1 MQDFASTSLSPLS
14 IAGAVLRRLSGL
26 GKAVRRR
33 RMILVAGTG
42 LLGVVSLALLAPAIL
57 PDPRILDPLHRLQPP
72 GSDHWFGTDN
82 LGRSVF
88 IRTLYGTRVS
98 LTIGFLV
105 SFVTTLVGVVI
116 GLVAGSQRLLDG
128 LIMRAMDGI
137 MAIPGVLLAIA
148 LMSLFGSSLTNVVV
162 AISVPEVPRMAR
174 LVRSTVLTLREL
186 PFIEAAIAMGT
197 RLPRLLSRHLL
208 PNVVAP
214 VLVQATFVFAS
225 AMIVEAILSFLGA
238 GTPPD
243 VPSWGGMLSEAR
255 RFLQRAPW
263 MIAFPGI
270 SLGALVLLV
279 NLLGDALRDTLDPRL
294 SRQLR
299 SRHAS

>member
-105 SFVTTLVGVVI
+105 SFVTTLVGVFI

>member
-1 MQDFASTSLSPLS
+1 MERSTSTNALSPPSVWGAGRRRLGKS
-14 IAGAVLRRLSGL
+14 GLLRLRPTILIAGTA
-26 GKAVRRR
+26 
-33 RMILVAGTG
+33 
-42 LLGVVSLALLAPAIL
+42 LLGIAILALLAPAL
-57 PDPRILDPLHRLQPP
+57 LSDPRILDPIHRLEPP
-72 GSDHWFGTDN
+72 GASHVFGTDN

-88 IRTLYGTRVS
+88 VRTVYGTRVS
-98 LTIGFLV
+98 LAIGLMVAFATTI
-105 SFVTTLVGVVI
+105 VGVAI
-116 GLVAGSQRLLDG
+116 GLVAGFQRLLDG

-186 PFIEAAIAMGT
+186 PFMEAAIATGS
-197 RLPRLLSRHLL
+197 RLPRLLLRHLL

-270 SLGALVLLV
+270 ALAGLVLLV

-294 SRQLR
+294 SRQFR
-299 SRHAS
+299 ARHVR

>member
-1 MQDFASTSLSPLS
+1 MERSTSSIALARPSRLGVVCDGFRKFGLLRLRPTIL
-14 IAGAVLRRLSGL
+14 IAGA
-26 GKAVRRR
+26 
-33 RMILVAGTG
+33 G
-42 LLGVVSLALLAPAIL
+42 LLTVAILALLAPVLL
-57 PDPRILDPLHRLQPP
+57 PDPRILDPIHRLEAP
-72 GSDHWFGTDN
+72 GAGRVFGTDN

-88 IRTLYGTRVS
+88 VRTVYGARVS
-98 LTIGFLV
+98 LAVGLLV
-105 SFVTTLVGVVI
+105 AWVTTIVGVAI
-116 GLVAGSQRLLDG
+116 GLVAGFQRLLDG
-128 LIMRAMDGI
+128 PIMRAMDAI

-148 LMSLFGSSLTNVVV
+148 LMSLFGSSLTNVVI
-162 AISVPEVPRMAR
+162 AIGVPEVPRMAR

-186 PFIEAAIAMGT
+186 PFIEAAVATGT
-197 RLPRLLSRHLL
+197 RLPRLLLRHVL

-270 SLGALVLLV
+270 ALAGLVLLV

-294 SRQLR
+294 ARQFR
-299 SRHAS
+299 AHHVQ

>member
-1 MQDFASTSLSPLS
+1 MGCETSDKALPS
-14 IAGAVLRRLSGL
+14 GGGLRMLLQGLRPSRLP
-26 GKAVRRR
+26 RIRPT
-33 RMILVAGTG
+33 ILIAGTG
-42 LLGVVSLALLAPAIL
+42 LLAVALLALLAPVLL
-57 PDPRILDPLHRLQPP
+57 PDPRILDPIHRLEGP
-72 GSDHWFGTDN
+72 GTGRWFGTDN

-88 IRTLYGTRVS
+88 VRTAYGARVS
-98 LTIGFLV
+98 LAVGLLV
-105 SFVTTLVGVVI
+105 ALATTVVGVGI
-116 GLVAGSQRLLDG
+116 GLVAGFQRMLDG
-128 LIMRAMDGI
+128 PMMRAMDAI

-148 LMSLFGSSLTNVVV
+148 LMSLFGSSLTNVVI

-186 PFIEAAIAMGT
+186 PFIEAAIASGAG
-197 RLPRLLSRHLL
+197 LSRLLLRHLL

-214 VLVQATFVFAS
+214 ALVQATFVFAS

-263 MIAFPGI
+263 MVAFPGVA
-270 SLGALVLLV
+270 LAGLVLLV
-279 NLLGDALRDTLDPRL
+279 NLLGDAMRDTLDPRL
-294 SRQLR
+294 ARQFSARQGL
-299 SRHAS
+299 

>member
-1 MQDFASTSLSPLS
+1 MERSTPTIALSDPS
-14 IAGAVLRRLSGL
+14 VFGVVLRRLSSARAL
-26 GKAVRRR
+26 RLRPT
-33 RMILVAGTG
+33 ILIAGTA
-42 LLGVVSLALLAPAIL
+42 LLGVAILALLAPVVL
-57 PDPRILDPLHRLQPP
+57 SDPRALDPIHRLQPP
-72 GSDHWFGTDN
+72 SSDRWFGTDN

-88 IRTLYGTRVS
+88 VRTVYGTRVS
-98 LTIGFLV
+98 LAVGLMVAFAATI
-105 SFVTTLVGVVI
+105 VGVAI

-128 LIMRAMDGI
+128 PIMRAMDGI

-186 PFIEAAIAMGT
+186 PFMEAAIATGS
-197 RLPRLLSRHLL
+197 RLPRLLLRHLL

-270 SLGALVLLV
+270 ALAGLVLLV

-294 SRQLR
+294 ARQFR
-299 SRHAS
+299 ARHVQ

>member
-1 MQDFASTSLSPLS
+1 MQDFASTMVLPLG
-14 IAGAVLRRLSGL
+14 IAGAVLRGLSGL
-26 GKAVRRR
+26 GKAARQRP
-33 RMILVAGTG
+33 MILGAGTA
-42 LLGVVSLALLAPAIL
+42 LLGVVGLALLTPAIL

-98 LTIGFLV
+98 LAVGFLV
-105 SFVTTLVGVVI
+105 AFVTTLVGVVI

-128 LIMRAMDGI
+128 PIMRAMDGI

-174 LVRSTVLTLREL
+174 LVRSSVLTLREL
-186 PFIEAAIAMGT
+186 PFVEAAIAMGT
-197 RLPRLLSRHLL
+197 RPPRLLARHLL

-225 AMIVEAILSFLGA
+225 AMIVEAILSFLGV
-238 GTPPD
+238 GLPPEI
-243 VPSWGGMLSEAR
+243 PTWGNVMAEG
-255 RFLQRAPW
+255 RAQFNEYPHN
-263 MIAFPGI
+263 IFFPGI
-270 SLGALVLLV
+270 FLAVTVLAV
-279 NLLGDALRDTLDPRL
+279 NILGDGLRDTLDPKMAKRV
-294 SRQLR
+294 
-299 SRHAS
+299 

>member
-1 MQDFASTSLSPLS
+1 MSTNALSPPSVWGVGRRRLGKS
-14 IAGAVLRRLSGL
+14 GLLRLRPTILIAGTA
-26 GKAVRRR
+26 
-33 RMILVAGTG
+33 
-42 LLGVVSLALLAPAIL
+42 LLGIAVLALLAPAL
-57 PDPRILDPLHRLQPP
+57 LSDPRILDPIHRLEPP
-72 GSDHWFGTDN
+72 GASHVFGTDN

-88 IRTLYGTRVS
+88 VRTVYGTRVS
-98 LTIGFLV
+98 LAIGLMVAFATTI
-105 SFVTTLVGVVI
+105 VGVTI
-116 GLVAGSQRLLDG
+116 GLVAGFQRLLDG

-186 PFIEAAIAMGT
+186 PFMEAAIATGS
-197 RLPRLLSRHLL
+197 RLPRLLFRHLL

-243 VPSWGGMLSEAR
+243 VPSWGGMLAEAR

-270 SLGALVLLV
+270 ALASLVLLV

-294 SRQLR
+294 ARQFR
-299 SRHAS
+299 ARHVQ

>member
-1 MQDFASTSLSPLS
+1 MSTNALSPPSVWGAGRLRLGKS
-14 IAGAVLRRLSGL
+14 GLLRLRPTILIAGTA
-26 GKAVRRR
+26 
-33 RMILVAGTG
+33 
-42 LLGVVSLALLAPAIL
+42 LLGIAILALLAPAL
-57 PDPRILDPLHRLQPP
+57 LSDPRILDPIHRLEPP
-72 GSDHWFGTDN
+72 GASHVFGTDN

-88 IRTLYGTRVS
+88 VRTLYGTRVS
-98 LTIGFLV
+98 LAIGLMVAFATTI
-105 SFVTTLVGVVI
+105 VGVAI
-116 GLVAGSQRLLDG
+116 GLVAGFQRLLDG
-128 LIMRAMDGI
+128 LVMRAMDGI

-186 PFIEAAIAMGT
+186 PFMEAAIATGS
-197 RLPRLLSRHLL
+197 RLPRLLLRHLL

-243 VPSWGGMLSEAR
+243 VPSWGGMLAEAR

-270 SLGALVLLV
+270 ALASLVLLV

-294 SRQLR
+294 ARQFR
-299 SRHAS
+299 ARHVQ

>member
-1 MQDFASTSLSPLS
+1 MRT
-14 IAGAVLRRLSGL
+14 IA
-26 GKAVRRR
+26 
-33 RMILVAGTG
+33 I
-42 LLGVVSLALLAPAIL
+42 LALLAPAIL
-57 PDPRILDPLHRLQPP
+57 SDPRILDPIHRLESP
-72 GSDHWFGTDN
+72 GAGHVFGTDN

-88 IRTLYGTRVS
+88 VRTVYGTRVS
-98 LTIGFLV
+98 LAIGLMVAFATTI
-105 SFVTTLVGVVI
+105 VGVAI
-116 GLVAGSQRLLDG
+116 GLVAGFQRLLDG

-186 PFIEAAIAMGT
+186 PFMEAAIATGS
-197 RLPRLLSRHLL
+197 RLPRLLLRHLL

-243 VPSWGGMLSEAR
+243 VPSWGGMLAEAR

-270 SLGALVLLV
+270 ALASLVLLV

-294 SRQLR
+294 SRQFR
-299 SRHAS
+299 ARHAQ